1 MSEPICLIGDVFIDV
16 TIGGIDSP
24 TKMRLGGIVHSAR
37 ALWAMNVPY
46 SVAYFAPDYLD
57 LHIKEYLSQ
66 HGCISIVKLGNV
78 TNAPYVMLIKEVKE
92 IAEQGYESLLRD
104 NIIVKLDSSAIDELN
119 SFSTFFLIS
128 GSYDLNDVI
137 KRLPALSKIYIDIA
151 NDFED
156 ISSLECIV
164 DTIFISTSSLVFSNF
179 YSKNNK
185 CFGIY
190 NFLYEFEN
198 YSKRVILKENRGGSR
213 AFDFSTL
220 ELFSIPAQTQPINH
234 SVGVGDVYDGVFVAL
249 DTRFSLDEA
258 LYYSSWIACEYA
270 KTTFPNDFKTMVER
284 IMKLDVSELKSL
296 KGCLLPWEKRSLCHI
311 YIAAPDFNLVDTKYI
326 DILCNSLRYHNF
338 CPHRPIHENGQMRID
353 ADLIEKKELYAK
365 DMQLLDSCN
374 MLLAVLLY
382 NDPGTLIE
390 IGIAAERK
398 MPVIVY
404 DPYEIAKNCM
414 LTQVPNII
422 SSDLDTIISN
432 VFELYSKKTDF

>member
-1 MSEPICLIGDVFIDV
+1 MSKPICLIGDIFIDV

-57 LHIKEYLSQ
+57 FHIKNYLLQ
-66 HGCISIVKLGNV
+66 HGCVSIIKLGNV
-78 TNAPYVMLIKEVKE
+78 PNAPYVMLIKEVKE
-92 IAEQGYESLLRD
+92 IGDQGYESLLRD
-104 NIIVKLDSSAIDELN
+104 HISIELNSSELDKLN

-128 GSYDLNDVI
+128 GSYNLNDVL
-137 KRLPALSKIYIDIA
+137 KKLPAESKIYIDIA
-151 NDFED
+151 NEFDN
-156 ISSLECIV
+156 ISSLECTV
-164 DTIFISTSSLVFSNF
+164 DTIFISTSSLIFSNF
-179 YSKNNK
+179 IIKND
-185 CFGIY
+185 FFEIL
-190 NFLYEFEN
+190 NFLYEFKD
-198 YSKRVILKENRGGSR
+198 YSKRIILKENRGGSR
-213 AFDFSTL
+213 AFDFSTSDF
-220 ELFSIPAQTQPINH
+220 FSIPAQTQPINH
-234 SVGVGDVYDGVFVAL
+234 SVGVGDVYDVVFVAL
-249 DTRFSLDEA
+249 DTQFNLDDA

-270 KTTFPNDFKTMVER
+270 KTTFPNDFKIMVER
-284 IMKLDVSELKSL
+284 IMKLNVSELKSL

-311 YIAAPDFNLVDTKYI
+311 YIAAPDFDFVDTKCI

-338 CPHRPIHENGQMRID
+338 CPHRPILENGQMTID
-353 ADLIEKKELYAK
+353 ADLIEKSELYVK

-404 DPYEIAKNCM
+404 DPYKIAKNCM

-422 SSDLDTIISN
+422 SSNLDTIISN
-432 VFELYSKKTDF
+432 VFKLYSKN